1 MMKKEYLQP
10 GTEVLDIQLQPV
22 MITISGENI
31 TSSDTPDDSDPN
43 DPINDNRSRRTYNA
57 WEDEEE
63 EY

>member
-22 MITISGENI
+22 MIVISGEDI
-31 TSSDTPDDSDPN
+31 HSTDTPDDGN
-43 DPINDNRSRRTYNA
+43 DDNRSRQQTYNV